1 MAGRGGAP
9 DASRKICERVS
20 PAMHSP
26 ATGAAGGNL
35 PRTVPMAAASARH
48 QSSASI
54 SLQPG
59 RGSLAASGRTVAAT
73 TRPRSVTA
81 PARSEPAPRSTARMM
96 SLTLNPAPETSRHRY
111 HVAETREIAS
121 PLRGDAVLLQIVAE
135 LVVTEAEALGGAA
148 LVEAAGRE
156 GLAQQRRLVAADA
169 GRRGPRISRDLRGR
183 RCPGRAG
190 RRLPAG
196 GGRRRG

>member
-48 QSSASI
+48 QSPASI

-59 RGSLAASGRTVAAT
+59 RGWHAASGRPVAAT

-121 PLRGDAVLLQIVAE
+121 PLRGDAVFLQIVAE
-135 LVVTEAEALGGAA
+135 LVVAEAGALGGAA
-148 LVEAAGRE
+148 LVGTGGGGRP
-156 GLAQQRRLVAADA
+156 APQRRLV
-169 GRRGPRISRDLRGR
+169 GGGWGGGGPRVARGLRG
-183 RCPGRAG
+183 
-190 RRLPAG
+190 G
-196 GGRRRG
+196 GVHR